1 MGACGSSCNGS
12 GHSEE
17 TQRPKGSLEV
27 EDPVLAALMKFDVN
41 GDGLTKEEFKQALR
55 AFRFSMSS
63 QKCRAIRERT
73 FADCDAD
80 GNGRL
85 SVKELASG
93 MPVTL
98 RNKIQKRL
106 DEGWAFDPSKWE

>member
-1 MGACGSSCNGS
+1 M
-12 GHSEE
+12 
-17 TQRPKGSLEV
+17 
-27 EDPVLAALMKFDVN
+27 AALMKFDVN

-106 DEGWAFDPSKWE
+106 DEGWACDPSKWE

>member
-1 MGACGSSCNGS
+1 
-12 GHSEE
+12 
-17 TQRPKGSLEV
+17 LEVV

-55 AFRFSMSS
+55 AFRVSMSS

-106 DEGWAFDPSKWE
+106 DEGWAFDRSKWE